1 MLQLSSISEDSDV
14 IRESSS
20 REVAFEWDLQG
31 WSNLGSWKGGKK
43 MSEATEMAD
52 IKVESQVCMRSYGKM
67 LKRVSLIGE
76 QVFWGRNAR

>member
-31 WSNLGSWKGGKK
+31 WSNLGCWKGEKK

-76 QVFWGRNAR
+76 QVFRGRNAR